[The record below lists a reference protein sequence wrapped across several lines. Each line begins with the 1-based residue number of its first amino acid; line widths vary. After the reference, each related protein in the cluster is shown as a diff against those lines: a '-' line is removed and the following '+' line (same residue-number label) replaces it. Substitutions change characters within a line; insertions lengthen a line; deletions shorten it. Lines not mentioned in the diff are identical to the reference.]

1 MNRGVPWFVAGVA
14 ACAGVAFASSCVIDD
29 SCHDSATCLGD
40 GGGGSTDAAAMMDAC
55 ADGGTCLTL
64 ADAANADGGFDVAAG
79 DATADSCGEGC
90 GVADAPDGFVDSS
103 TADGAADAGDS
114 GDGGPLA
121 SDASGAGSF
130 LGAWTLTGKET
141 FDCPDAAGLSDD
153 ASANLPPETVTF
165 RAGPG
170 PTDAGEVDLLFDA
183 GEGCSLAMVVDAGV
197 ASLVFE
203 PQTCVLAGNTGI
215 DWTFTSVRV
224 SPSMGS
230 LGIVETFTDRLGCT
244 YAIQGGL
251 TRAEGG

>member
-40 GGGGSTDAAAMMDAC
+40 GGGGSADAAAMDAC
-55 ADGGTCLTL
+55 ADGGCLTV

-153 ASANLPPETVTF
+153 ASANPSSETVTF
-165 RAGPG
+165 SAGPG

>member
-1 MNRGVPWFVAGVA
+1 MNRGVHWIVAGVA
-14 ACAGVAFASSCVIDD
+14 ACAVAAFASSCVVDD

-40 GGGGSTDAAAMMDAC
+40 GFGGSTDAAAMDGC
-55 ADGGTCLTL
+55 AEGGTCLTL
-64 ADAANADGGFDVAAG
+64 ADAANGDGGFDVAAG

-90 GVADAPDGFVDSS
+90 GIADAADGFVETSA
-103 TADGAADAGDS
+103 ADDAADAGDS

-130 LGAWTLTGKET
+130 LGTWTLMEMET
-141 FDCPDAAGLSDD
+141 FDCPDAAGLSGD
-153 ASANLPPETVTF
+153 ASANPPSETVTF

-170 PTDAGEVDLLFDA
+170 PTDASEVDLFFDA

-197 ASLVFE
+197 AGLVFE
-203 PQTCVLAGNTGI
+203 PQTCALGGNTGI

-224 SPSMGS
+224 SPSMGL
-230 LGIVETFTDRLGCT
+230 LGIVETFTDRLGCM
-244 YAIQGGL
+244 YEIQGGL